1 MRANVCCVGHSGQ
14 ASQAT
19 SVRGAAATFIAAR
32 TWWLRAGL
40 IADSRGGGLAVA
52 VSVQSGFAFYDYDCN
67 TNRWAAQA
75 AGRYGYT

>member
-40 IADSRGGGLAVA
+40 IADSRGGGCVCVCAIWN
-52 VSVQSGFAFYDYDCN
+52 AFYHMIATN
-67 TNRWAAQA
+67 NRWAAQA